1 MGFFGFPVFIY
12 TLITKNLKK
21 KNKTKHERVF
31 SLMKLRYHLEVLMRC
46 TSGSLFACLSK
57 QIIEKLPI
65 LYNDR
70 SNTITYT
77 EKSEKTKCKQAP
89 FRFLLKIYFRLLLL
103 LPYRIWLSAC
113 HISSQ
118 EKYFHNFVCFSYEHY
133 LSFSGILLFLIF
145 LVWQSLYS
153 CSF

>member
-1 MGFFGFPVFIY
+1 
-12 TLITKNLKK
+12 
-21 KNKTKHERVF
+21 
-31 SLMKLRYHLEVLMRC
+31 MKLRYYLEVLMRC

-57 QIIEKLPI
+57 QIIEILSI

-118 EKYFHNFVCFSYEHY
+118 EKYFHNFVCYFFIWT
-133 LSFSGILLFLIF
+133 LSKFLTKILKFPEFCFFFFIF

-153 CSF
+153 CCFFF

>member
-1 MGFFGFPVFIY
+1 MGGFFWLSGLYIHTDY
-12 TLITKNLKK
+12 QKSKK

-57 QIIEKLPI
+57 QIIEILPI

-103 LPYRIWLSAC
+103 LPYRI
-113 HISSQ
+113 
-118 EKYFHNFVCFSYEHY
+118 
-133 LSFSGILLFLIF
+133 
-145 LVWQSLYS
+145 
-153 CSF
+153 